1 MERLSKDEYFVR
13 MADLVSQRATCKRRA
28 VGCVLVSAAGHVLAT
43 GYNGVPAGS
52 SHCIDIPCPG
62 FGFASG
68 HGLDACEAIHA
79 EQNALLQCKDVSLIH
94 TAYVTT
100 LPCMTCA
107 KLLMNT
113 GCKRIVYG
121 QEYPQ
126 QESKEFWKKN
136 GRIILSAAEA
146 LS

>member
-1 MERLSKDEYFVR
+1 M
-13 MADLVSQRATCKRRA
+13 
-28 VGCVLVSAAGHVLAT
+28 LVSAAGHVLAT

-52 SHCIDIPCPG
+52 PHCIDIPCPG
-62 FGFASG
+62 AQFASG
-68 HGLDACEAIHA
+68 TGLDACEAIHA
-79 EQNALLQCKDVSLIH
+79 EQNALLQCRDVSLIH

-113 GCKRIVYG
+113 GCQRIVYG

-126 QESKEFWKKN
+126 QEAKEFWKKN

>member
-1 MERLSKDEYFVR
+1 MERLSKDEYFSR
-13 MADLVSQRATCKRRA
+13 MADLVSKRATCKRRA

-52 SHCIDIPCPG
+52 THCIDVPCPG
-62 FGFASG
+62 SQFASG
-68 HGLDACEAIHA
+68 TGLDACEAIHA
-79 EQNALLQCKDVSLIH
+79 EQNALLQCKDVSLIY
-94 TAYVTT
+94 TAYITT

-126 QESKEFWKKN
+126 QEAKEFWKKN

>member
-1 MERLSKDEYFVR
+1 MERLSKDEYFSR
-13 MADLVSQRATCKRRA
+13 MADLVSQRATCKRRS

-43 GYNGVPAGS
+43 GYNGVPAGGT
-52 SHCIDIPCPG
+52 HCIDVPCPG
-62 FGFASG
+62 AQYPSG
-68 HGLDACEAIHA
+68 HGLDHCEAIHA
-79 EQNALLQCKDVSLIH
+79 EQNALLQCRDVSLIH

-100 LPCMTCA
+100 MPCMTCV

-113 GCKRIVYG
+113 GCQRIVYG

-126 QESKEFWKKN
+126 QEAKEFWKKN
-136 GRIILSAAEA
+136 GRIILSTAEA

>member
-1 MERLSKDEYFVR
+1 MERLSKDEYFSR
-13 MADLVSQRATCKRRA
+13 MADLVSQRATCKRRS

-43 GYNGVPAGS
+43 GYNGVPAGGT
-52 SHCIDIPCPG
+52 HCIDIPCPG
-62 FGFASG
+62 AQYPSG
-68 HGLDACEAIHA
+68 TGLDHCEAIHA
-79 EQNALLQCKDVSLIH
+79 EQNALLQCRDVSLIH

-100 LPCMTCA
+100 MPCMTCV

-113 GCKRIVYG
+113 GCQRIVYG

-126 QESKEFWKKN
+126 QEAKEFWKKN
-136 GRIILSAAEA
+136 GRIILSTTEA

>member
-52 SHCIDIPCPG
+52 THCIDVPCPG

-68 HGLDACEAIHA
+68 HGLDSCEAIHA

-126 QESKEFWKKN
+126 QEAKEFWKKN
-136 GRIILSAAEA
+136 GRIILSAAEV